1 MRQKR
6 NRAGIPW
13 TQLALLVLIFGSCAD
28 RDGSPVLI
36 PLQDDPGLELATRLT
51 FGDRT
56 AWFMFDTGAGAHT
69 LASWFVDAA
78 GMVVDDSLVAGVR
91 ARDATGAPVELRA
104 VHGEMGRL
112 PDGSSLFLESA
123 IVADFPPEFE
133 QAEVGGL
140 LNPQLLV
147 GDGQAVV
154 LDLRVPELRIEPFND
169 AVLRVGARPVPG
181 DQVQVCSETDAPIRN
196 QVYAVM
202 VGAREEKA
210 WLGLDTGAGR
220 TSIVAGSPL
229 IRGLQLEVGGETMGV
244 AGRPQAYSVA
254 RNLPMSF
261 AGSRATV
268 DAQVVETTSGGC
280 GSDGNLGRDALAR
293 CALVFGRESLAIICD
308 DDGTRP

>member
-6 NRAGIPW
+6 NRTVTTP
-13 TQLALLVLIFGSCAD
+13 THLALLVLILGSCVD
-28 RDGSPVLI
+28 RDGKSVI
-36 PLQDDPGLELATRLT
+36 VPLQDDPGLELGIRLT
-51 FGDRT
+51 FNDRT

-78 GMVVDDSLVAGVR
+78 GMAIDDSLVAGVQ
-91 ARDATGAPVELRA
+91 ARDAVGAPVELRA
-104 VHGEMGRL
+104 VHEEMGRL
-112 PDGSSLFLESA
+112 PDGNFLVLESA
-123 IVADFPPEFE
+123 IVTDFPPGF
-133 QAEVGGL
+133 QQGEVGGL

-147 GDGQAVV
+147 RDGQAAV

-169 AVLRVGARPVPG
+169 AVRRVGARPVAD
-181 DQVQVCSETDAPIRN
+181 DQVRMCGEADAPIRN
-196 QVYAVM
+196 QVYAVLVM
-202 VGAREEKA
+202 AGEGEA

-229 IRGLQLEVGGETMGV
+229 IRGLRLEAGGLTMGI
-244 AGRPQAYSVA
+244 AGRPQVYSVV
-254 RNLPMSF
+254 RNLAISF

-268 DAQVVETTSGGC
+268 DAGVVETTSGGC